1 MTPPGPPGNVAPMA
15 IHEPSKRLQS
25 LPRYL
30 FAMLEKKRH
39 EAEAAGREVIDLSI
53 GDPDLATPPPILEEM
68 ARAAQVPEN
77 HRYPTSAGMPE
88 ARQRI
93 ATWFEGR
100 YGVRLDPAREIAM
113 LIGSKE
119 GIGHFPLAILNPGD
133 EALVPD
139 PGYPV
144 YAAGTTF
151 AGALAVRY
159 PIREDQGFIP
169 RIADLEFGAIEK
181 TRLVFVNYPNN
192 PTGATAPLSF
202 YEALVKWAEEHDL
215 VVVSDA
221 AYSELYYDEPPP
233 SILQVEAARSRAIEF
248 HSFSKTFNMTGWRI
262 GFAVGA
268 PHLID
273 ALVRLKANLDSGAPQ
288 AIQLA
293 ATWGLASLANHG
305 PALRAVYRERRDLAV
320 EALRRMG
327 CVIRAPGGAF
337 YLWGRVP
344 AGERSM
350 EFVERVFEQTGVML
364 TPGTGFG
371 NEGEGFFR
379 ISLTCPV
386 TTLQRALEKIE
397 AQTPWKSSDA
407 AASRAVT

>member
-1 MTPPGPPGNVAPMA
+1 MSLR
-15 IHEPSKRLQS
+15 EPSKRLQA

-39 EAEAAGREVIDLSI
+39 EAQAAGREVIDLSI
-53 GDPDLATPPPILEEM
+53 GDPDLATPPPILDEM
-68 ARAAQVPEN
+68 SRAAQNPEN

-93 ATWFEGR
+93 ARWFEQR
-100 YGVRLDPAREIAM
+100 YGVRLDPAREIAI

-119 GIGHFPLAILNPGD
+119 GIGHFPLAFLNPGD

-159 PIREDQGFIP
+159 PIREDEGFVP

-202 YEALVKWAEEHDL
+202 YETLTTWAIQHGII
-215 VVVSDA
+215 VASDA
-221 AYSELYYDEPPP
+221 AYSELYYDDPPP
-233 SILQVEAARSRAIEF
+233 SILQVPAAREQAIEF
-248 HSFSKTFNMTGWRI
+248 HSFSKTFNMTGWRL

-268 PHLID
+268 PELID

-293 ATWGLASLANHG
+293 ATGALATLANHG
-305 PALRAVYRERRDLAV
+305 PALRAVYRERRDLAL
-320 EALRRMG
+320 ESLRRMG
-327 CVIRAPGGAF
+327 CSIQTPGGAF

-344 AGERSM
+344 AGETSM
-350 EFVERVFEQTGVML
+350 GFAEHVFEQTGVML

-379 ISLTCPV
+379 ISLTCS
-386 TTLQRALEKIE
+386 TSNLRRALEKIE
-397 AQTPWKSSDA
+397 ALQPWKSAHAS
-407 AASRAVT
+407 ASRTGT